1 MARNVAR
8 QSVAHAKLSNDNDAI
23 AMSESGHD
31 RLIKTTLAV
40 VEQCAMF
47 SGPVLGLLDPTAAG
61 RDVPS
66 VDNRDGSTF
75 YPHDGGM
82 HSIDFHVRLLGEEAG
97 STDGNL
103 GRHSLYA
110 QQAFGERDQSRE
122 YMTKV
127 TTNFN
132 VNSMQPFVVPRL
144 DRRSKRERRV

>member
-82 HSIDFHVRLLGEEAG
+82 HSIDFHVRLLGKKLAALMA
-97 STDGNL
+97 TWDDT
-103 GRHSLYA
+103 HSM
-110 QQAFGERDQSRE
+110 RSSRSE
-122 YMTKV
+122 NV
-127 TTNFN
+127 TRAD
-132 VNSMQPFVVPRL
+132 MR
-144 DRRSKRERRV
+144 